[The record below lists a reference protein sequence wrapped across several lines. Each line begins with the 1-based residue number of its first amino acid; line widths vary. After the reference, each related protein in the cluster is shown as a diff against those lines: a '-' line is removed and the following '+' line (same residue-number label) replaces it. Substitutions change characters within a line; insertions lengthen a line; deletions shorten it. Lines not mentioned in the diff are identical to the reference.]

1 MKGCHGGV
9 TPKAPAA
16 NAKPLVRHKGQILDF
31 HFLNSRH
38 NRITVTLMST
48 LSLKRKDEW
57 KEGQVTGSRP
67 GRRGQGWGRGGR
79 GGSSASVCTSLC
91 SGPAESVQY
100 HEFLSTVFP
109 NSDAVAMTWVVRPSG
124 RPSSPSA
131 CVHST

>member
-1 MKGCHGGV
+1 
-9 TPKAPAA
+9 
-16 NAKPLVRHKGQILDF
+16 
-31 HFLNSRH
+31 
-38 NRITVTLMST
+38 MSG
-48 LSLKRKDEW
+48 KRGKSQE
-57 KEGQVTGSRP
+57 V
-67 GRRGQGWGRGGR
+67 GRGGGVR
-79 GGSSASVCTSLC
+79 GGVGGSGGSSASVCTSLC